1 MENKNFSIENL
12 ARRAIAFGVYWLRLA
27 IGAAVIALPGLM
39 IENHNNFEFWK
50 VLGYYGVYLMGVAAF
65 LNGYYLSSPRS

>member
-12 ARRAIAFGVYWLRLA
+12 ARRAIALGAYWLKLA
-27 IGAAVIALPGLM
+27 TGAAVIVLPAIM

-50 VLGYYGVYLMGVAAF
+50 VLGCYGVYLMGIAAF
-65 LNGYYLSSPRS
+65 LNGYYPSSPRS